1 MNGVKSLEPRTELLD
16 VDLAHDSDGAGRR
29 AEGVVQRRRSVGPV
43 ERPWAWRPR
52 QLVRRAM
59 AKLLPRRLFVVCG
72 SPHSGKVYFTFDD
85 GPDPEHTPRVL
96 DALKA
101 NDVKATFFVTGK
113 QCLLYPDLVRRILD
127 GGHCVGHHSFS
138 HSEPAHTSARRLIDE
153 IRETDDALLRASD
166 GLASKYFRPP
176 HGKLTAAKLWRLWL
190 EGHTVVLWNRDS
202 KDYQAKSAE
211 QLREWVCEN
220 PLESGDVVLM
230 HDTNPH
236 TAEALP
242 SIIEVTRNRGL
253 YPETIADLTSPATKG
268 LTSAAHNIVCFAKDW
283 EECPTSNN
291 HVMQELAKT
300 HRVLWLNSIA
310 TRTPRLSNRRDVKKI
325 FTKLRGFLAGPKR
338 IGENM
343 WVYTPLVLPM
353 PHSNFAKKVNERIL
367 RFTLRWLRHKLGM
380 NAFQLWTFLPNA
392 ADYVGKLGEAL
403 VVYYCVDDWSKFNY
417 LDGQRIAEE
426 ERRLVRS
433 ADLVFASAQTLVNN
447 HRPLNAETHLARHGV
462 DHALFAAAFDAKT
475 PVPADIASLSRPIL
489 GFFGTVQDWIDFRL
503 IRYLAE
509 RHPEWSI
516 VFIGPVLTDVSVL
529 SGLANVHLLGRKP
542 HATLPNYCKAFSVG
556 IIPYVV
562 NDRIAHV
569 NPLKMREYLSAGL
582 PVVSVKLPEVQEYR
596 RFCAITETSEQF
608 EQAVVHA
615 LTTDSLESRRE
626 RSEVMRGE
634 TWEQATAQL
643 AMRVYHALERKGS
656 TR

>member
-1 MNGVKSLEPRTELLD
+1 MELLE
-16 VDLAHDSDGAGRR
+16 VDLTHDADGAALR
-29 AEGVVQRRRSVGPV
+29 AEGDVQPRKSIGPK
-43 ERPWAWRPR
+43 ERPSAWRPR
-52 QLVRRAM
+52 QLARRAM
-59 AKLLPRRLFVVCG
+59 TRLLPRRLFVVCG
-72 SPHSGKVYFTFDD
+72 SSHSRKVYFTFDD
-85 GPDPEHTPRVL
+85 GPHPEHTPRVL

-113 QCLLYPDLVRRILD
+113 QCQSYPDLVRRIRD
-127 GGHCVGHHSFS
+127 EGHCVGHHSFS
-138 HSEPAHTSARRLIDE
+138 HSEPARTSARRLIDE
-153 IRETDDALLRASD
+153 IRKTDDALLRASD
-166 GLASKYFRPP
+166 GLTSKYFRPP
-176 HGKLTAAKLWRLWL
+176 HGKLTPAKLWRIWL

-202 KDYQAKSAE
+202 KDYEATSAE
-211 QLREWVCEN
+211 QLREWACAN
-220 PLESGDVVLM
+220 PFGGGDVVLM

-236 TAEALP
+236 TAEALS
-242 SIIEVTRNRGL
+242 SIIEMTRSRRL
-253 YPETIADLTSPATKG
+253 YPETIADLTRLAAKARSSSS
-268 LTSAAHNIVCFAKDW
+268 SAADNIVCFAKDW

-300 HRVLWLNSIA
+300 RRILWLNSIA
-310 TRTPRLSNRRDVKKI
+310 TRTPRLSNTRDVKKI
-325 FTKLRGFLAGPKR
+325 FTKLRSFLAGPKR
-338 IGENM
+338 ISENM

-353 PHSNFAKKVNERIL
+353 PHSKFAKKVNERIL

-380 NAFQLWTFLPNA
+380 NAFQLWSFLPNA

-403 VVYYCVDDWSKFNY
+403 VVYYCVDDWAKFNY
-417 LDGQRIAEE
+417 LDGARIAEE
-426 ERRLVRS
+426 ERRLVAS
-433 ADLVFASAQTLVNN
+433 ADLVFASAQSLVND
-447 HRPLNAETHLARHGV
+447 RRSLNAETHLARHGV
-462 DHALFAAAFDAKT
+462 DHALFAAALDAKT
-475 PVPADIASLSRPIL
+475 SVPPDVAAFPRPIL

-503 IRYLAE
+503 VRYLAE

-516 VFIGPVLTDVSVL
+516 VFIGPVLTDISML
-529 SGLANVHLLGRKP
+529 SGLANVHFLGRRP

-596 RFCAITETSEQF
+596 RVCAIVETSEQF

-615 LTTDSLESRRE
+615 LTTDSPQSRRE
-626 RSEVMRGE
+626 RSEAMRGE

-643 AMRVYHALERKGS
+643 AVRIHHALERKGTS
-656 TR
+656 R